1 MSSPLRAQFPQGK
14 KGEGRLLRGRGWNHG
29 GSCGVRWRKS
39 RGLEFDLS
47 SNTGDCPSLAVC
59 DPGGSGS
66 PSLRWLPV
74 YKVGMIIGS

>member
-39 RGLEFDLS
+39 RGLEFDLEFEYW
-47 SNTGDCPSLAVC
+47 GLSLLGCV
-59 DPGGSGS
+59 
-66 PSLRWLPV
+66 
-74 YKVGMIIGS
+74 